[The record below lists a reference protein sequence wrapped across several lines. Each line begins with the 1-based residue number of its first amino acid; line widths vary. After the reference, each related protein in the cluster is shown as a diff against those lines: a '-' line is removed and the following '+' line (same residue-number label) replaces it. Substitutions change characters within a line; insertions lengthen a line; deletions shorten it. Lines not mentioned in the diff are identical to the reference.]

1 MGGRYTAAHLSEST
15 SRENTMEPSARAHRV
30 QPAELMKT
38 ARPQRGLI
46 RSHRAALLGVL
57 PAGLALVVVV
67 GYPVFDGINLSFSS
81 WLGVG
86 DPTWVGIANY
96 QTALSDPALRDSI
109 AVTLFYAIASA
120 VLMVGLASMLAA
132 VVSGG
137 ARGAAFYR
145 VVWFLPGVAPAT
157 AVAVFWSASFQ
168 PTSGAAN
175 AVLGYV
181 GLGNEHAW
189 LASPSTS
196 IYPVIFV
203 TVWSGAGFAF
213 LLLLGAMEQIPVS
226 VFEAASIDGASR
238 FRKFWSITLPLIRP
252 VLAICI
258 MLEIIWSAN
267 GFSVVYAMTQGGP
280 GDSTQTL
287 PLLIY
292 KEAFGLSN
300 YGLASAMAVM
310 SGLILLVIGAISLR
324 LSRSRQGVN

>member
-1 MGGRYTAAHLSEST
+1 
-15 SRENTMEPSARAHRV
+15 MEPIKPARRV
-30 QPAELMKT
+30 KSGAQLGT
-38 ARPQRGLI
+38 VRPQRGLI
-46 RSHRAALLGVL
+46 RANRAALFGVL
-57 PAGLALVVVV
+57 PAGIALVAVI
-67 GYPVFDGINLSFSS
+67 GYPVVDGFRLSFSS

-86 DPTWVGIANY
+86 ASTWVGIANY
-96 QTALSDPALRDSI
+96 QAALSDPALGDSI
-109 AVTLFYAIASA
+109 AVTLFYAITSA
-120 VLMVGLASMLAA
+120 ILMVGLASTLAA

-137 ARGAAFYR
+137 ARGAGFYR

-157 AVAVFWSASFQ
+157 AVAVFWSTSFQ

-181 GLGNEHAW
+181 GLGNQHAW
-189 LASPSTS
+189 LASPSTA

-238 FRKFWSITLPLIRP
+238 FRKFRSITLPLIRP

-324 LSRSRQGVN
+324 LSRSRQEAR